1 MEKWDLRWWI
11 VKQGT
16 GEEVAET
23 MSQGEPSADKESGRT
38 VLERKVWGS
47 HNIFFKWECGQE
59 NWWRQ
64 NRSHNRE
71 ENWSIV
77 WEELLVWRV
86 TIIGTKLTIKV
97 AGLCTCNRTTEFL
110 LCMECFRGRDG
121 GGAVGC
127 AGGMHDGCGQE
138 DRTGKS
144 FVLGLVFPGERV
156 DAHAKGTDEILFGML
171 YKISCF
177 VC

>member
-1 MEKWDLRWWI
+1 M
-11 VKQGT
+11 
-16 GEEVAET
+16 
-23 MSQGEPSADKESGRT
+23 
-38 VLERKVWGS
+38 
-47 HNIFFKWECGQE
+47 
-59 NWWRQ
+59 
-64 NRSHNRE
+64 
-71 ENWSIV
+71 

-86 TIIGTKLTIKV
+86 MIIGTKLTIKL

-138 DRTGKS
+138 DWTGKPS
-144 FVLGLVFPGERV
+144 CGWRFQERV